1 VVLGSAV
8 SSIELDGE
16 PFNKKEA
23 ADTSILLPAG
33 QHVVTF
39 YR

>member
-1 VVLGSAV
+1 V
-8 SSIELDGE
+8 SSIELDGL
-16 PFNKKEA
+16 PFSKQQA
-23 ADTSILLPAG
+23 ADTSILLPSG